1 MLVYAVR
8 HLHVVDGEYS
18 FSIFVY
24 FTVSNEEKLL
34 AGVLCHASE
43 LQPHRARVLSL
54 SLVHILLTCF
64 KIPFQEKINVIA
76 VAQ

>member
-34 AGVLCHASE
+34 AGVLCHACE
-43 LQPHRARVLSL
+43 
-54 SLVHILLTCF
+54 
-64 KIPFQEKINVIA
+64 
-76 VAQ
+76 